1 LSNEFEKSTHVV
13 PASAPGSLAL
23 AMTMLKHQKSTGGTG
38 ANSTFA
44 LICAMIALR
53 RRANN

>member
-1 LSNEFEKSTHVV
+1 
-13 PASAPGSLAL
+13 
-23 AMTMLKHQKSTGGTG
+23 MTMLKHQKSTGGTG
-38 ANSTFA
+38 ANSIFV